1 MVFVEKVEI
10 GLGLW
15 VGGVS
20 YLEREKNIKW
30 VCTNIDEI
38 LSRKKNIC
46 PLEYDVEDEQ
56 HCVDKMIIVG
66 LQAIVI

>member
-1 MVFVEKVEI
+1 MQR
-10 GLGLW
+10 GRCHLPLW

-30 VCTNIDEI
+30 VCTSIDEI
-38 LSRKKNIC
+38 LSRKAIC

-56 HCVDKMIIVG
+56 RCVEKMIIVG